1 MVCHPFQKHIETRTI
16 LKMLTCQ
23 TCSNSLHLHGKDI
36 TTNTTGTAGLPS
48 LNGLTAFRQCHGCR
62 CNGTQAAAMIHHQ
75 EPAVLPPPHG
85 SKLSRAMTPN
95 VLRLALGKR
104 MYLAM
109 PTHISRLALRKW
121 IHLAV
126 SDVSRL
132 VPEKWIHWPLAMTP
146 DVLRPAL
153 GKRIYPATSTDVAR
167 LVGKRIYPA
176 TSTDVSRLT
185 DPLGHTHHNHHDHRC
200 LRSCHPWTAPNSTGR
215 GNHWSSQACH
225 PRADANSKGRNGQGH
240 PRSICRRGH
249 FVCCRSRG
257 DRTCR
262 TSHQCLRACHPWTV
276 PNSRGRRLYRCPRT
290 GPKRNEDSSGAE
302 ATLRH
307 PSRKPKPLHSRGQ
320 TLYMACSLVCV
331 VHSCD
336 LPVSCHMSVS
346 DDELVG
352 HGHFSANMTPQT
364 SRRHPVAST
373 RGVGLEFV

>member
-1 MVCHPFQKHIETRTI
+1 MPSISKAHIETRTI

-109 PTHISRLALRKW
+109 PTHVSRLALRKW

-126 SDVSRL
+126 STDVSRL
-132 VPEKWIHWPLAMTP
+132 VPEKWIHSRRSQACPW
-146 DVLRPAL
+146 
-153 GKRIYPATSTDVAR
+153 KTDLPGHVHRRFQACWKMDSLDHVHR
-167 LVGKRIYPA
+167 RVQACLPK
-176 TSTDVSRLT
+176 T

-215 GNHWSSQACH
+215 GNHRSSQGF
-225 PRADANSKGRNGQGH
+225 PPSGGSK
-240 PRSICRRGH
+240 S
-249 FVCCRSRG
+249 
-257 DRTCR
+257 
-262 TSHQCLRACHPWTV
+262 
-276 PNSRGRRLYRCPRT
+276 
-290 GPKRNEDSSGAE
+290 
-302 ATLRH
+302 
-307 PSRKPKPLHSRGQ
+307 
-320 TLYMACSLVCV
+320 
-331 VHSCD
+331 
-336 LPVSCHMSVS
+336 
-346 DDELVG
+346 
-352 HGHFSANMTPQT
+352 
-364 SRRHPVAST
+364 
-373 RGVGLEFV
+373 